1 MSLTLIEVC
10 DKLKEIDEIT
20 LLETLDITSEDIVV
34 RFVDVI
40 EDNFDRIEKDL
51 TADDE

>member
-1 MSLTLIEVC
+1 MSLTLVEVC

-20 LLETLDITSEDIVV
+20 LLETLDITSEDIVE

-40 EDNFDRIEKDL
+40 EDNFEKIEKDL